1 MVSKHARDFK
11 PSAVCCQPSAVSRQP
26 SAEMHEHSHA
36 EGMHRHIKD
45 HAEDCA
51 CKACA
56 RAANIFD
63 ELEEEIEEQNREFK
77 KEITFLSAAGAVF
90 AALTAVCHIVPE
102 YESALPVQCAY
113 FALFAL
119 CGWSVVKTALSLLA
133 KGDIFNEYTLM
144 TSAAC
149 AAIFIGEIHESVA
162 VMLFYRLGEA
172 LQDRAASK
180 SRRSVKSLLAQKPME
195 ARLVIGDEER
205 LTEPSEIKKGDL
217 VRVLPGELIPID
229 GRVAGGASQTDCSA
243 ITGESLPVYAQKGSD
258 VKGGT
263 LSIDG
268 VLTIEATGPFEDS
281 TISRMLETVQNAVEK
296 KAPAERFIT
305 RFAKWYTP
313 AMFFTAAAVFCLLLL
328 LGRSVANALSPA
340 LVMLVISCPCALV
353 ISIPLGY
360 FGGIG
365 RASARGIL
373 VKGANVFDK
382 LRRVTV
388 AVFDKTGTLTYGQF
402 RVSRLMTAE
411 DVSKEE
417 LLKTAALAEK
427 GSVHP
432 LAASICREMPEIT
445 LSGDA
450 EVKEIPGRGM
460 IYKDSG
466 QHIVAGNS
474 QLMSD
479 YGVELP
485 SMPNDRTVVH
495 VLKNDK
501 YLGCIAV
508 ADEIR
513 EESYAAVRELE
524 NMGLHTYMLTGDR
537 EEVARAVCDSLKMSG
552 YRAELQPEDKVDAL
566 NSICG
571 GDMSRS
577 IFVGDG
583 VNDGPVLITSDT
595 GIAMGGFGSRVA
607 AEVSDVVI
615 VDDSPLKV
623 AELLKIAKKTRT
635 IVWENVILTL
645 GIKVVFMFRA
655 LLSIVGVC
663 GEPALWEAVFADVG
677 VALLAILNAT
687 RAARR

>member
-1 MVSKHARDFK
+1 MHKHCHEHTEHKHCR
-11 PSAVCCQPSAVSRQP
+11 C
-26 SAEMHEHSHA
+26 HEHSHA

-63 ELEEEIEEQNREFK
+63 ELEEEIEEQNREFR
-77 KEITFLSAAGAVF
+77 KEVTFLAVMGAIF
-90 AALTAVCHIVPE
+90 AALMIASNIVPE
-102 YESALPVQCAY
+102 YEHSLPVTCAF

-119 CGWSVVKTALSLLA
+119 CGRPVVKTALSLLA

-144 TSAAC
+144 SSAAC
-149 AAIFIGEIHESVA
+149 AAVFIGEVHESVA

-195 ARLVIGDEER
+195 ARLVIDGEEK
-205 LTEPSEIKKGDL
+205 LTEPSEIKKGDT
-217 VRVLPGELIPID
+217 VRVLPGEVIPVD
-229 GRVAGGASQTDCSA
+229 GHVTGGASQIDCSA
-243 ITGESLPVYAQKGSD
+243 ITGESLPVYAQKGSS
-258 VKGGT
+258 VSGGT

-281 TISRMLETVQNAVEK
+281 TISRMLEMVQNAVEK

-313 AMFFTAAAVFCLLLL
+313 AMFFVAAAVFCLLLL
-328 LGRSVANALSPA
+328 LGRSAADALSPA

-353 ISIPLGY
+353 ISVPLGY

-365 RASARGIL
+365 CASARGIL
-373 VKGANVFDK
+373 VKGANVFDN

-388 AVFDKTGTLTYGQF
+388 AVFDKTGTLTYGKF
-402 RVSRLMTAE
+402 RVSRLMTA
-411 DVSKEE
+411 DGVSKEE
-417 LLKTAALAEK
+417 LLKTAVLAEK

-445 LSGDA
+445 LSGEA

-466 QHIVAGNS
+466 QHIAAGNS

-485 SMPNDRTVVH
+485 AMPNDRTVVH

-501 YLGCIAV
+501 YLGCIAA

-566 NSICG
+566 SSICD

-577 IFVGDG
+577 VFVGDG

-623 AELLKIAKKTRT
+623 AELLRIAKKTRT
-635 IVWENVILTL
+635 IVWENVILTS
-645 GIKVVFMFRA
+645 GIKLLFMTRA
-655 LLSIVGVC
+655 LLSIIGVC